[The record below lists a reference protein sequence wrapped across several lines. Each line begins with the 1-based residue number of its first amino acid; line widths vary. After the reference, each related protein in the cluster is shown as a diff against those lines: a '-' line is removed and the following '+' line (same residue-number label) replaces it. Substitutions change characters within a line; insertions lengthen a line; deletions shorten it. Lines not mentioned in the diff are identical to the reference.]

1 MNRKRSA
8 FTLIELLV
16 VIAIIAVLIG
26 LLLPAIQKVREAA
39 NRMACTNNLKQL
51 GLAAHNYQST
61 FSKLP
66 PGYLGPLNDQM
77 AMKTTLADPTI
88 QWVGVLVFLLPYMEQ
103 RQVYNQINQTWTP
116 LDIKVQGDTKAKNG
130 NWWTDPTKVNVNTN
144 TYNNITIAHTKIK
157 DFVCPSH
164 DPYSSTPDIA
174 FGSHY
179 FCLGPPSLTTNG
191 VFVTIDTSKS
201 DPMDAQDIG
210 RTTYVGVAGA
220 WGKGTY
226 TYPTSNPPVGDIG
239 RYEGIFTNRSTNSVG
254 AILDG
259 TSNTLMM
266 GEHTRFI
273 ENSTDQVCWHWWCSG
288 NYGDTI
294 FTSFWPINPQKKLS
308 YSCQGVNAHP
318 PVEAASSMHPGGA
331 NFAMMDGSV
340 RFIKETISCWQNNPT
355 NTALGYSCIP
365 NGLTATTSSAGDSP
379 IWTITATTGSQLFGV
394 YQQISTRNGG
404 ETISSDQY

>member
-39 NRMACTNNLKQL
+39 NRMSCTNNLKQL

-103 RQVYNQINQTWTP
+103 SQVYNQINQTWTP

-259 TSNTLMM
+259 TSNTLMFGECLGGPNPPPSGSPQYGFSWFGM
-266 GEHTRFI
+266 GSLPTLAGLPVQYPYYYQFSSKHT
-273 ENSTDQVCWHWWCSG
+273 
-288 NYGDTI
+288 
-294 FTSFWPINPQKKLS
+294 
-308 YSCQGVNAHP
+308 GV
-318 PVEAASSMHPGGA
+318 V
-331 NFAMMDGSV
+331 NFCYADGSV
-340 RFIKETISCWQNNPT
+340 RGIKVGSSKWNPLDPEKEKPPPT
-355 NTALGYSCIP
+355 NDWFVLQQLAGMRD
-365 NGLTATTSSAGDSP
+365 GEVRDTT
-379 IWTITATTGSQLFGV
+379 TLEQ
-394 YQQISTRNGG
+394 
-404 ETISSDQY
+404 